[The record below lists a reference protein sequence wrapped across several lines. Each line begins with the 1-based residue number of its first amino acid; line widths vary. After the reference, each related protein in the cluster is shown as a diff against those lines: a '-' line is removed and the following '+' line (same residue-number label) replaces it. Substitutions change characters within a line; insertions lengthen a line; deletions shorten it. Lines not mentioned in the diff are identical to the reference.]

1 MSKKLF
7 LTMLAALLILTL
19 QVSAQEE
26 VLELDEVVVTA
37 SRYEESI
44 MDTPV
49 SIEVIDQE
57 EIEESTA
64 SNLAELLRDAGGV
77 HIKDKGGLILQKDVI
92 IRGARQDQILY
103 LIDGQPYNSP
113 QDGVI
118 RLEDIPVSII
128 ERIEVLKSSGSS
140 IYGANALGGVINI
153 ITKDAEDL
161 KETTVDLGIGSYD
174 TRMFNI
180 STAYNWDKASFLF
193 SYDSLTSDGHRDD
206 PDQETSLNRDNY
218 FIKYGYDISDKTAL
232 NLSFKHNS
240 TESDYPGSD
249 GPDDYGSRD
258 DQDNNIS
265 LSLSQNLKEK
275 DRVLTIYINDRN
287 LYDQTK
293 YSYYWGELLYEGF
306 NTTDI
311 DIDKRGLNLSETNFS
326 FDNHIINYGLEI
338 TEDKV
343 TDNII
348 DTDNVREN
356 LNKALYIQ
364 DNFSFNDKNTI
375 IYGARYDDHEE
386 YGSQISPRIGYIYN
400 INQNLNLNISAGES
414 YRAPTFQDLYGSGG
428 NEDLDPEISKNY
440 ELGLKYLDEVCKREL
455 VFFRRDITD
464 MIEYEGFFPT
474 GKMVNIDSATI
485 NGAEFLAERKLFEAW
500 EIGFSYTYLDAEDD
514 DTGEQLIDMPYHDLN
529 LNVSYLLENG
539 KISLYNRYL
548 GEREDYLG
556 NSPSHFVSDLKIS
569 SSLTSNTDISVEVN
583 NLFDED
589 YEVVIGYPM
598 PGRNFMVNLSTKF

>member
-1 MSKKLF
+1 MLKKLF
-7 LTMLAALLILTL
+7 LVMLAALILFAL
-19 QVSAQEE
+19 PVGAQEE

-49 SIEVIDQE
+49 SIEVISQE

-77 HIKDKGGLILQKDVI
+77 HIKDKGGLVLQKDVL

-118 RLEDIPVSII
+118 RLEDIPISII

-153 ITKDAEDL
+153 ITKDAGDL

-174 TRMFNI
+174 TRKFNI

-193 SYDSLTSDGHRDD
+193 SYDNLRSDTHRDD
-206 PDQETSLNRDNY
+206 PDQESALNRDNY
-218 FIKYGYDISDKTAL
+218 FIKYGYDISDRTSL

-265 LSLSQNLKEK
+265 LSLNQNLKEK
-275 DRVLTIYINDRN
+275 DRALTIYNNDRN
-287 LYDQTK
+287 LYDLTAGG
-293 YSYYWGELLYEGF
+293 WE
-306 NTTDI
+306 TDI
-311 DIDKRGLNLSETNFS
+311 EIDKRGINLNETNYS
-326 FDNHIINYGLEI
+326 FDSHILNYGLEI

-343 TDNII
+343 TDNTT
-348 DTDNVREN
+348 DTDNVQEN
-356 LNKALYIQ
+356 INKALFIQ
-364 DNFSFNDKNTI
+364 DNFSLNDKNTI

-400 INQNLNLNISAGES
+400 INKNLNLNLSAGES
-414 YRAPTFQDLYGSGG
+414 FRAPTFQDLYGSGG
-428 NEDLDPEISKNY
+428 NEDLEPEMSRNY
-440 ELGLKYLDEVCKREL
+440 EIGLKYLDELCRREL

-464 MIEYEGFFPT
+464 MIEYQGEPPT
-474 GKMVNIDSATI
+474 GEMVNIDSASI
-485 NGAEFLAERKLFEAW
+485 NGAELLAERKFFEVW
-500 EIGFSYTYLDAEDD
+500 ELGLSYTYLDAEDD
-514 DTGEQLIDMPYHDLN
+514 DTGEQLTDMPYHDLN
-529 LNVSYLLENG
+529 FNLSYLLENG
-539 KISLYNRYL
+539 KIALNNRYL
-548 GEREDYLG
+548 GERKDYNG
-556 NSPSHFVSDLKIS
+556 DSPSHFVSDLKIS
-569 SSLTSNTDISVEVN
+569 SSLTENTDISFEVK
-583 NLFDED
+583 NLFDEE